1 MWRGGLEGKQVEIIG
16 KVRMVRR
23 LRLGIDFEKEKS
35 GGRFW
40 REAIQAVVFTFFYF
54 VIVDGAALQYIEQA
68 GLSSIGSHRLC
79 LQSFRIRG
87 RRMHRRGSGGLFWV
101 GTNAFE
107 VYPCQ
112 ILDLEALGVT
122 NLSHAYNHSIQY
134 HFQA

>member
-1 MWRGGLEGKQVEIIG
+1 MEGAYG
-16 KVRMVRR
+16 KYTAGFVLV
-23 LRLGIDFEKEKS
+23 IDFEKEKS

-40 REAIQAVVFTFFYF
+40 RDAIPSRGFHLFLF
-54 VIVDGAALQYIEQA
+54 VVDGAALQYIEQA

-87 RRMHRRGSGGLFWV
+87 SRMHRRGSGGLFWV